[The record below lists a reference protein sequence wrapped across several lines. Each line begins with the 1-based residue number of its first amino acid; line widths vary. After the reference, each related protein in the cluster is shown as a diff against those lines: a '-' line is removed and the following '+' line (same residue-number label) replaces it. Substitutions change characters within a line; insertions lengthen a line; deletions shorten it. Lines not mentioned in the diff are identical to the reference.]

1 LYYIPGATLP
11 SGEPQGIRAIIT
23 PIISIITGVIGAR
36 LGLGLTKTNL
46 MTLEDKKP
54 VVKDLCVPFIYVI
67 RFIG

>member
-46 MTLEDKKP
+46 MTLEDK
-54 VVKDLCVPFIYVI
+54 DLCVPFIYVI